1 MSILSLYAPRYAPSV
16 WSPYPSLLDPFA
28 SFEPL
33 LTSSRSFL
41 PRFEVLGE
49 GENADQNGYTL
60 TLDLPGFKREEVTL
74 EVDHHNVLTVKASR
88 SGRRSQKETLE
99 RSITLGDD
107 VNADAISA
115 KLEHGVLTVTVPRR
129 DTPKARQIQVT

>member
-1 MSILSLYAPRYAPSV
+1 MSILSLYTPRYTPSV
-16 WSPYPSLLDPFA
+16 WSPSSSIWDAFA

-33 LTSSRSFL
+33 LAPSRSFL

-88 SGRRSQKETLE
+88 SGKRGQETSIS